1 MAYDTAI
8 SNLTNLNEFLL
19 NTLGSKVSE
28 ASCLMVPK
36 ALGEKAIRLVG
47 RLNLFNRELRVQ
59 QVENYLYIPLISEP
73 STAEIKKFKRGL
85 QKFEIS
91 IYKFHKRA
99 KRPIKLLDVLEDKL
113 PPHLLA
119 SVPHAIDFVGDI
131 AVIEIPPELVD
142 HKKAIGEAILKTHKR
157 VNTVLAKSGA
167 VEGVYR
173 LREFKVIAGVEKT
186 ATIHK
191 EYGCIYHVDLTKA
204 YFSPRLSH
212 EHNRVASQVKE
223 GEILVDMFAGVG
235 PFSILIA
242 KKHENVQVYAI
253 DVNPD
258 AVDFLKRNITANR
271 VERKV
276 MPLLGDVRQVV
287 REQLTRVADRVI
299 MNLPEKAIEY
309 VDVACEA
316 IKLEGG
322 IMHYYEFTKAS
333 DPLETARVRLTEAIN
348 QTNRNVKKI
357 LLARAVR
364 ATAPFTWQVVVDA
377 EIQ

>member
-1 MAYDTAI
+1 MA
-8 SNLTNLNEFLL
+8 SNITNLICGCVEYF
-19 NTLGSKVSE
+19 GVKVSE
-28 ASCLMVPK
+28 TSCLKVPK

-47 RLNLFNRELRVQ
+47 KLNLINRELKVQ
-59 QVENYLYIPLISEP
+59 QVEDYLCIPLINEP
-73 STAEIKKFKRGL
+73 LPAEIKEFKRAL
-85 QKFEIS
+85 QEFEVS
-91 IYKFHKRA
+91 AYRFPERA
-99 KRPIKLLDVLEDKL
+99 KRPLKLVDVLEDEL

-131 AVIEIPPELVD
+131 AVIEIPPELES
-142 HKKAIGEAILKTHKR
+142 HKKTIGEALLKTHKQ

-173 LREFKVIAGVEKT
+173 LREFEVIAGVEKT
-186 ATIHK
+186 ATIYREH
-191 EYGCIYHVDLTKA
+191 GCVYHVDLAKA

-223 GEILVDMFAGVG
+223 GETVVDMFAGVG
-235 PFSILIA
+235 PFSILTA
-242 KKHENVQVYAI
+242 KKHENVRVYAV
-253 DVNPD
+253 DVNPN
-258 AVDFLKRNITANR
+258 AVDFLKKNIAVNR
-271 VERKV
+271 VEKKV
-276 MPLLGDVRQVV
+276 MPILGDVRQVV
-287 REQLTRVADRVI
+287 RERLIGVADRVI

-316 IKLEGG
+316 IKLGGG
-322 IMHYYEFTKAS
+322 IMHYYEFTNAP
-333 DPLETARVRLTEAIN
+333 DPLETAKFRLTEAIS

-357 LLARAVR
+357 LLARVVR

>member
-1 MAYDTAI
+1 MSETPC
-8 SNLTNLNEFLL
+8 LT
-19 NTLGSKVSE
+19 
-28 ASCLMVPK
+28 VPK
-36 ALGEKAIRLVG
+36 ALGEKAVRLV
-47 RLNLFNRELRVQ
+47 RKLNLNDRELKVQ
-59 QVENYLYIPLISEP
+59 QVEDYLYIPLSSEP
-73 STAEIKKFKRGL
+73 LSSDIKELERNL
-85 QKFEIS
+85 PEFEIS
-91 IYKFHKRA
+91 AYKFQERA
-99 KRPIKLLDVLEDKL
+99 KHPLKLLDVLEDKL

-131 AVIEIPPELVD
+131 AVIEIPPELID
-142 HKKAIGEAILKTHKR
+142 HKKTIGEAILKTHKR
-157 VNTVLAKSGA
+157 VDTVLAKSGA
-167 VEGVYR
+167 VRGVFR
-173 LREFKVIAGVEKT
+173 LREFEVIAGIEKT

-191 EYGCIYHVDLTKA
+191 EHGCVYHVDLAKA

-212 EHNRVASQVKE
+212 EHSRVASQVKE
-223 GEILVDMFAGVG
+223 GETVVDMFAGVG

-253 DVNPD
+253 DANPD
-258 AVDFLKRNITANR
+258 AVEFSRRNVAANR

-276 MPLLGDVRQVV
+276 IPILGDVQQVV
-287 REQLTRVADRVI
+287 REQLIGVADRVI

-316 IKLEGG
+316 IRLEGG
-322 IMHYYEFTKAS
+322 IMHYYEFTNAP
-333 DPLETARVRLTEAIN
+333 DPLETARVRLTEAMS

-357 LLARAVR
+357 LLARVVR